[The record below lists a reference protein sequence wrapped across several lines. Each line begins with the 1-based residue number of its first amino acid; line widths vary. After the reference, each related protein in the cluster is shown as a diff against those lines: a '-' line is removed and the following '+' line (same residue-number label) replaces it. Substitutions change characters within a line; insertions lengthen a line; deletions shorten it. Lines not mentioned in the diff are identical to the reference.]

1 MSTLAFDIIQFFPLL
16 NHQLLPLIMDKAGF
30 NSRISLFFSNYLINR
45 KTQYMWKKFVSSFFN
60 ANVGVRQGSALSPV
74 LSTFYII
81 LIFHIFEKRLKN
93 LFHNSSIPFLSF
105 VSNSLFILQEKSFEK
120 SNAFFFCSYNI
131 ISPLFDQ
138 FRLMVKHEK
147 SEVFHLSR
155 STKNFSPFFLN
166 LSFSR
171 GPIL

>member
-1 MSTLAFDIIQFFPLL
+1 
-16 NHQLLPLIMDKAGF
+16 MDKAGF

-45 KTQYMWKKFVSSFFN
+45 KTQYMWKNFVSSFFN
-60 ANVGVRQGSALSPV
+60 ANVGVRQGSALSPI

-120 SNAFFFCSYNI
+120 SNAFFFVATT
-131 ISPLFDQ
+131 L
-138 FRLMVKHEK
+138 
-147 SEVFHLSR
+147 FHLYLIS
-155 STKNFSPFFLN
+155 SDLWLNMESQKFSIFLDQPRTSA
-166 LSFSR
+166 LLF
-171 GPIL
+171 